1 MSPFV
6 ESLRRLYQA
15 NRISIEKLNSL
26 LNEEKISQTEY
37 NYICS
42 I

>member
-6 ESLRRLYQA
+6 ESLKRLYQT
-15 NRISIEKLNSL
+15 NKITIEKLNSL
-26 LNEEKISQTEY
+26 LNEEKISQVEY
-37 NYICS
+37 DYICS